1 MIGRITPF
9 TFAELTSI
17 DGKSLSLSVP
27 RMKPMTIVTTTAVAP
42 ASVGVRR
49 PEKMP

>member
-9 TFAELTSI
+9 TLAEETSI
-17 DGKSLSLSVP
+17 DGKSESLSVP
-27 RMKPMTIVTTTAVAP
+27 RMKPRMIVTITAVAP
-42 ASVGVRR
+42 ASVGVSR